1 MGGNISL
8 VKLYIKREEKRPVE
22 DPARADWGLEMLDTI
37 VPSLQGL
44 GRQVLP
50 TLPLLSQ
57 EGKLREVGA
66 LRLNLQLLG
75 SQAEDLS
82 SSLEWPRRLGNHPNY
97 SRLML
102 GAQRQFLY

>member
-1 MGGNISL
+1 
-8 VKLYIKREEKRPVE
+8 
-22 DPARADWGLEMLDTI
+22 MLTTV

-57 EGKLREVGA
+57 EGKLHEVGA

-75 SQAEDLS
+75 SQAEALLPYP
-82 SSLEWPRRLGNHPNY
+82 LEWPRRLGNQPNH

-102 GAQRQFLY
+102 GAQRQVLYWLPK